1 MASLADCSVDVYS
14 QAGDV
19 GAALIDY
26 NYTRNVVFGEYIC
39 TPFKWEYL
47 VNLVSVM
54 LWLVIARWLYD
65 AYVRAR
71 RGGAAT
77 PFKLAEELTK
87 RDNPALA
94 IDFASFLFAICLI
107 TRGSLLD
114 LQPAINNERY
124 FGAFFTYQA
133 VGCAVLLVSRFL
145 NDKLMLR
152 KADNLKAIVEERSVA
167 VGCVE
172 AGATISTAIIFAAAA
187 GGQSVNFGEGVAAT
201 LLYWAIGQVL
211 LLLYGNAVD
220 LITSLPALSPY
231 AGAFV
236 DPSSGGPPTKTATS
250 LLKEAAGGNVAAGLS
265 VGFDMVHAGILIA
278 APVYV
283 GYSLLA
289 WVIFLA
295 CALLVVSPLMH
306 LYIDFIVLRG
316 AGYTVNV
323 LRHKNWGAAFLL
335 GLLKLLTA
343 LLLMS
348 SYKENCDPQTLNTV
362 EDDYSLGC
370 VVKPA
375 ESLVGKLATVAV
387 PNVFNWQV
395 LINLLVLLVIILFT
409 KGVYVLR
416 FANKSAEGGGSF
428 SLDKTLA
435 DPANNAVSVSYAL
448 YTFAQGLVV
457 VGVVYCPDSNAGL
470 HAANLILFTAIGC
483 ALLLVAFKINDCV
496 LLNRVSN
503 TDMLA
508 ADNVAI
514 AIFEGGSFA
523 ACGIILRASLMGE
536 SDYDYGASIGL
547 TALYWVVGQ
556 LILLLFAYVYR
567 LITIFDDWE
576 QLKENN
582 TAAGISGGVTLVAL
596 AVAMS
601 YAILYYTSLLVVL
614 PISLLSVV
622 VLMLLRAVV
631 DKLILPGD
639 NLDSEIVNDKNW
651 GAALIEASV
660 ALGIAFISN
669 MYVPQP
675 GANYVSPTVP
685 YFDVCGSGNFNI

>member
-1 MASLADCSVDVYS
+1 
-14 QAGDV
+14 
-19 GAALIDY
+19 
-26 NYTRNVVFGEYIC
+26 
-39 TPFKWEYL
+39 
-47 VNLVSVM
+47 
-54 LWLVIARWLYD
+54 
-65 AYVRAR
+65 
-71 RGGAAT
+71 
-77 PFKLAEELTK
+77 
-87 RDNPALA
+87 
-94 IDFASFLFAICLI
+94 
-107 TRGSLLD
+107 
-114 LQPAINNERY
+114 
-124 FGAFFTYQA
+124 
-133 VGCAVLLVSRFL
+133 
-145 NDKLMLR
+145 
-152 KADNLKAIVEERSVA
+152 
-167 VGCVE
+167 
-172 AGATISTAIIFAAAA
+172 
-187 GGQSVNFGEGVAAT
+187 
-201 LLYWAIGQVL
+201 
-211 LLLYGNAVD
+211 
-220 LITSLPALSPY
+220 
-231 AGAFV
+231 
-236 DPSSGGPPTKTATS
+236 
-250 LLKEAAGGNVAAGLS
+250 
-265 VGFDMVHAGILIA
+265 
-278 APVYV
+278 
-283 GYSLLA
+283 
-289 WVIFLA
+289 
-295 CALLVVSPLMH
+295 
-306 LYIDFIVLRG
+306 
-316 AGYTVNV
+316 VNV

-362 EDDYSLGC
+362 EDDFSLGC

-660 ALGIAFISN
+660 ALGIALISN